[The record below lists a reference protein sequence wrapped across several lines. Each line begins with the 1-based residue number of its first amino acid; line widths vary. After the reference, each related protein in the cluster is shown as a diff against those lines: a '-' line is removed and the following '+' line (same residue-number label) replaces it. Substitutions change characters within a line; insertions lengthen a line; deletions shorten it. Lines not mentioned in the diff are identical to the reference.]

1 MTSLHPVNVAVDDQ
15 LPHPDTLVL
24 HNRPLRPGTDPAFL
38 SVFADD
44 RWVLTP
50 AFFEEH
56 QQAVSLNLAALPPRF
71 QAAAKHYLWQ
81 QLNHPEPPVLPGSS
95 TRHLAVRTVAS
106 GFQHLAA
113 FLHWLDARAVA
124 RVADI
129 TSADLDTY
137 LGHLLAAAVS
147 TGTLFERV
155 QEVRRLWAWRGRLP
169 ADARLPEE
177 PPWRGD
183 SPSAIVGRRRDHGQ
197 ENRTARIH
205 PATMDR
211 LLGWALRFVDVF
223 ADDIIAA
230 AQDYL
235 ELHQRTGR
243 VRQRDQRR
251 SPRHGGSF
259 RQDLETLLAE
269 LRATGRP
276 LPGRIAPDG
285 RRIIAWTHLARML
298 DSHPPALTR
307 NSALVEAA
315 GIPVADAA
323 YLPTPI
329 SGRLDGRPW
338 LDRPIAYHEAERHV
352 RNLSAACFVV
362 IAYLSGMRPGEAL
375 CLRRGCV
382 RYDRTAGLWLL
393 HGRKWKGAV
402 DETGAKRAQGEER
415 TDPWVVVEPV
425 ARAVAVLERLHDGP
439 LLFPTALLAS
449 YGAARRAGDRLGK
462 ARTSAAVCRDI
473 TGLVAWVNDY
483 CVGRGRDDEQIPPDV
498 SGRLLAPSRLRRTL
512 AWFIVRRPRGLV
524 AGAIQYGH
532 LATQVTLGYSG
543 TYASGFP
550 DDHAFETWLL
560 RLEQLAEAERRLT
573 DGEHVSGPAADAYRE
588 RVHQANQQFAGR
600 TLTSTH
606 QAHTLLRNPALRVFP
621 GSGMTCVLNPPTAV
635 CQRDKPPSA
644 RRTPHWPDC
653 NPACQNVAR
662 TDRDVAELRRQAA
675 ELEVLVADPLSPE
688 PRHHRERQQLARLR
702 DVIDT
707 HEQGRAASP
716 RPSDSAGD

>member
-211 LLGWALRFVDVF
+211 LLGWALR
-223 ADDIIAA
+223 
-230 AQDYL
+230 L
-235 ELHQRTGR
+235 STCSPMTSSPLPRTTSSCTSGR
-243 VRQRDQRR
+243 VGFDSETSVAHHGTAARSGKTWRR
-251 SPRHGGSF
+251 C
-259 RQDLETLLAE
+259 LL
-269 LRATGRP
+269 
-276 LPGRIAPDG
+276 
-285 RRIIAWTHLARML
+285 
-298 DSHPPALTR
+298 SCVPPADR
-307 NSALVEAA
+307 YPA
-315 GIPVADAA
+315 GL
-323 YLPTPI
+323 LPT
-329 SGRLDGRPW
+329 
-338 LDRPIAYHEAERHV
+338 V
-352 RNLSAACFVV
+352 AA
-362 IAYLSGMRPGEAL
+362 S
-375 CLRRGCV
+375 LRG
-382 RYDRTAGLWLL
+382 
-393 HGRKWKGAV
+393 
-402 DETGAKRAQGEER
+402 
-415 TDPWVVVEPV
+415 
-425 ARAVAVLERLHDGP
+425 
-439 LLFPTALLAS
+439 
-449 YGAARRAGDRLGK
+449 
-462 ARTSAAVCRDI
+462 
-473 TGLVAWVNDY
+473 
-483 CVGRGRDDEQIPPDV
+483 
-498 SGRLLAPSRLRRTL
+498 
-512 AWFIVRRPRGLV
+512 
-524 AGAIQYGH
+524 
-532 LATQVTLGYSG
+532 
-543 TYASGFP
+543 
-550 DDHAFETWLL
+550 
-560 RLEQLAEAERRLT
+560 
-573 DGEHVSGPAADAYRE
+573 
-588 RVHQANQQFAGR
+588 
-600 TLTSTH
+600 
-606 QAHTLLRNPALRVFP
+606 HTL
-621 GSGMTCVLNPPTAV
+621 
-635 CQRDKPPSA
+635 
-644 RRTPHWPDC
+644 
-653 NPACQNVAR
+653 PACSTAI
-662 TDRDVAELRRQAA
+662 RQ
-675 ELEVLVADPLSPE
+675 P
-688 PRHHRERQQLARLR
+688 
-702 DVIDT
+702 
-707 HEQGRAASP
+707 
-716 RPSDSAGD
+716 